1 MSNLITDIIE
11 GFIILAILC
20 GIYGFSND
28 MMALAGKAQKEGI
41 ISYSRFTEKLI
52 E

>member
-1 MSNLITDIIE
+1 MTGLIKDMIE

-28 MMALAGKAQKEGI
+28 VMILAGIAQKDGLV
-41 ISYSRFTEKLI
+41 SLTELTKMLVD
-52 E
+52 